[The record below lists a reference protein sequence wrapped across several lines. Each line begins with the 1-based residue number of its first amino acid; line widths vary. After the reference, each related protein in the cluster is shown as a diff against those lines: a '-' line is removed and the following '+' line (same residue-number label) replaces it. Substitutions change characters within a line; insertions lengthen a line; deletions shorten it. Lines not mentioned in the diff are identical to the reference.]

1 MRLSR
6 LLVSNTV
13 NVQHGQCSTRSMFG
27 AVRTDSGRPQPALRS
42 VADPVVSMRRQIS
55 ERYLISI
62 VSTGTN
68 ELLLLL
74 RIPVHVASA
83 FAFCPHATPF
93 PFLLSSKHSFL
104 TTILAKYEFFIYK
117 FLCQMILRHCDD
129 VAFKLV
135 PCFLFS

>member
-1 MRLSR
+1 
-6 LLVSNTV
+6 
-13 NVQHGQCSTRSMFG
+13 MFG
-27 AVRTDSGRPQPALRS
+27 AVRTDFGRPQPALRS
-42 VADPVVSMRRQIS
+42 VADPVVGYQCGDKFS

-62 VSTGTN
+62 VCTGTN
-68 ELLLLL
+68 VLLLLL

-83 FAFCPHATPF
+83 LAFCPHATPF

-117 FLCQMILRHCDD
+117 FLCQMNLRHCDD